1 MGATPDNY
9 RISPFTLEFVEA
21 AAEDGFQQEIW
32 QSRSGQ
38 NRVTAICWVLVVLFS
53 LASGDRSGM
62 DVLDAVFVA
71 FNLIVAAGVLLASL
85 RPRFDPAYDALF
97 SLLVAALILLA
108 VNVVIRRP
116 ETQSFSAAAFIAV
129 PLVLTVALSLR
140 MYFVLLLTA
149 VCLTS
154 YYWMLRRIQV
164 EPETGGL
171 LILQAF
177 TASGVGLVIY
187 RLIAISRRS
196 EFRRLALERELNVK
210 LTRAMEQ
217 LSAAKEAA
225 ESANRL
231 KSEFLAHMSHDIR
244 TPMNGVLGLSALL
257 DKTGLDTAQR
267 RFLSAIRESA
277 SNLLGLLD
285 NLLDLSKIEAGK
297 VDLTPSPYQP
307 SQLVGTLGDL
317 LRPVAEDKGLEW
329 VVRCEGLGDIW
340 VCGDRARMQQVL
352 LNLAN
357 NAIKFTRRGRVE
369 LVLEVVRVSGGCALT
384 FRITDTGIG
393 IAPEHREKIFENYY
407 RVGAPDTGE
416 GAGLGLGI
424 AARLVAAMGGKL
436 DLESIPGQG
445 TVAVFTVVQP
455 ETVCPLETGK
465 ATPAR
470 LPAAWR
476 VLVAEDNR
484 VNAMVAEE
492 MIRGLG
498 AAEVRVVVDGRAAV
512 EACRGSAFDLVVM
525 DCAMPV
531 MDGYEALAALRNDPA
546 TAWTPV
552 LALTAYASEDSRRR
566 VRAAGFDGFL
576 AKPFSET
583 QFLDAVAHLR
593 VRKDGAIDRDAAL
606 KQMGGRSDLLDRAL
620 TMAAEDVPALR
631 RKMADA
637 LGEARWTDLHRE
649 AHALKGLAS
658 TLHAK
663 ACRDAAARM
672 DAAAQSGDE
681 AVCRRIW
688 EECLPVWDAFERA
701 LAAYPPR

>member
-1 MGATPDNY
+1 MGAPSDFY
-9 RISPFTLEFVEA
+9 RISPFTLEFAEP
-21 AAEDGFQQEIW
+21 AAEEGFQQEIW
-32 QSRSGQ
+32 QSRSRQ

-53 LASGDRSGM
+53 LVSGDRSGM
-62 DVLDAVFVA
+62 GVLDVVFVVS
-71 FNLIVAAGVLLASL
+71 NLVVAAGVLLASL

-97 SLLVAALILLA
+97 ALLVAALLLLA

-116 ETQSFSAAAFIAV
+116 ETQTFSAAAFIAV

-140 MYFVLLLTA
+140 MYFVLLLMA
-149 VCLTS
+149 VCLAS

-187 RLIAISRRS
+187 RLIAISRRG
-196 EFRRLALERELNVK
+196 EFRRLTLERELNVK

-217 LSAAKEAA
+217 LSAAKETA

-257 DKTGLDTAQR
+257 DKTGLDAVQR

-297 VDLTPSPYQP
+297 MEFSSEPYQP
-307 SQLVGTLGDL
+307 SRLVGILGDL
-317 LRPVAEDKGLEW
+317 LRPVAEGKGLEW
-329 VVRCEGLGDIW
+329 VVRCEGPCEVW
-340 VCGDRARMQQVL
+340 VRGDRARMQQVL

-357 NAIKFTRRGRVE
+357 NAVKFTRQGRVE
-369 LVLEVVRVSGGCALT
+369 LALVVARVSGGCLLV

-407 RVGAPDTGE
+407 RVGVPDTGE

-424 AARLVAAMGGKL
+424 AARLVSAMGGTLEL
-436 DLESIPGQG
+436 DSVPGRG
-445 TVAVFTVVQP
+445 TTALFTVVQP
-455 ETVCPLETGK
+455 ETERPPEDGQAARV
-465 ATPAR
+465 R
-470 LPAAWR
+470 LPAGWR

-484 VNAMVAEE
+484 VNALVAEE

-498 AAEVRVVVDGRAAV
+498 AAEVRVVGDGRAAV
-512 EACRGSAFDLVVM
+512 EACRGGAFDLVVM
-525 DCAMPV
+525 DCAMPI
-531 MDGYEALAALRNDPA
+531 MDGYEALAELRKDPA
-546 TAWTPV
+546 TAGIPV
-552 LALTAYASEDSRRR
+552 LALTAYASEDSRNR
-566 VRAAGFDGFL
+566 VRTAGFDGFL
-576 AKPFSET
+576 AKPFSES
-583 QFLDAVAHLR
+583 QFLDVVAEWF
-593 VRKDGAIDRDAAL
+593 VRGEAPFDRDGALR
-606 KQMGGRSDLLDRAL
+606 QMGGRRDLLERAL
-620 TMAAEDVPALR
+620 RMAAEDIPELRQKMSEALEDGCW
-631 RKMADA
+631 K
-637 LGEARWTDLHRE
+637 DLHRE

-658 TLHAK
+658 TLHAT
-663 ACRDAAARM
+663 AARDAAGRL
-672 DAAAQSGDE
+672 DTAAQSGDG
-681 AVCRRIW
+681 AACRRIW
-688 EECLPVWDAFERA
+688 EECLPVWNALERS
-701 LAAYPPR
+701 LADQSPR